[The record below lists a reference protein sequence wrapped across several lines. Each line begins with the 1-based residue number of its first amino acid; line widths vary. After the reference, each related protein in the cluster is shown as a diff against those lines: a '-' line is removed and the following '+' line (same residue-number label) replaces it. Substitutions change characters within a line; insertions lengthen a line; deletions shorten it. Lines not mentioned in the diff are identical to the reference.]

1 MEISKVHD
9 IVRKLHH
16 GDKEWQIVDA
26 RPAARFNGELPEPR
40 NTRAGN
46 IPKSL
51 NVPFG
56 QLIDKET
63 GCMKSDEE
71 LKALFESRGVDLS
84 KTTVHSCGSGV
95 TSCIT
100 SLGWELAAG
109 AKTTMYDGS
118 WSEYVSI

>member
-1 MEISKVHD
+1 MMRFFGAKDVRIMNGGMQKWIKEGRAVYSGSYTDGEGLPADSDYSSWAAHDPSLVTMEISKVHD

-56 QLIDKET
+56 QLID
-63 GCMKSDEE
+63 
-71 LKALFESRGVDLS
+71 
-84 KTTVHSCGSGV
+84 
-95 TSCIT
+95 
-100 SLGWELAAG
+100 
-109 AKTTMYDGS
+109 
-118 WSEYVSI
+118 